1 MDKLSPIKIPL
12 LNANEPE
19 ALLVSLEYSEGE
31 LVKQDQVVA
40 VIETTK
46 STGEIL
52 AEKTGY
58 LVGLRYME
66 GETLPAGEILAYI
79 GETPDAQDPALP
91 PWGGQDTLQPEG
103 IFKPNGLRITTP
115 ARELAHAS
123 GLDLSSLPH
132 GPLITRQ
139 MIEQRLPG
147 QISPQPQPIPAGEKR
162 ILIYGAGGHGRSLA
176 AMIRK
181 LGNYEIIGFLDDG
194 YPPGEQV
201 FGLTILGGSE
211 KLPELAQDGVRLA
224 VNAIGGISDLQVRL
238 KVYDLLHQ
246 AGFFCPT
253 VIHPTAFLENSTSL
267 GDAIQVFPFAY
278 VGTEVAINYGCIIN
292 TGVIISHN
300 CELAPFVNL
309 SPGATL
315 AGGVNVGE
323 KTLIGMRA
331 TINLNVHI
339 GKAARIGNGATV
351 KADVPDRGVVPAG
364 SIWPP
369 RR

>member
-1 MDKLSPIKIPL
+1 MDKLTPIKIPL
-12 LNANEPE
+12 LNTNEPD
-19 ALLVSLEYSEGE
+19 ALLVSLECKEGAP
-31 LVKQDQVVA
+31 VKQGQVLA

-46 STGEIL
+46 STGDIL
-52 AEKTGY
+52 ADKAGY

-66 GETLPAGEILAYI
+66 GETLPAGEVLAYI

-91 PWGGQDTLQPEG
+91 PWGGQDTLQPEE
-103 IFKPNGLRITTP
+103 KYDPVGLRITTP
-115 ARELAHAS
+115 ARELALAS

-132 GPLITRQ
+132 GPLITQQ
-139 MIEQRLPG
+139 MIEKRLSG
-147 QISPQPQPIPAGEKR
+147 QIPPQPQPIPAGEKR

-176 AMIRK
+176 ALIRK
-181 LGNYEIIGFLDDG
+181 LGNYEILGFLDDG
-194 YPPGEQV
+194 YPPGDQV
-201 FGLTILGGSE
+201 FGLPILGGSE

-224 VNAIGGISDLQVRL
+224 VNGIGGISDLQVRL
-238 KVYDLLHQ
+238 SVHDLLYQ

-253 VIHPTAFLENSTSL
+253 IIHPTAFLEESASL
-267 GDAIQVFPFAY
+267 ENAIQVFPFAY
-278 VGTEVAINYGCIIN
+278 VGTEVTVNFGCIIN

-315 AGGVNVGE
+315 AGGVTVGE

-351 KADVPDRGVVPAG
+351 KADIPDRGVVPAG